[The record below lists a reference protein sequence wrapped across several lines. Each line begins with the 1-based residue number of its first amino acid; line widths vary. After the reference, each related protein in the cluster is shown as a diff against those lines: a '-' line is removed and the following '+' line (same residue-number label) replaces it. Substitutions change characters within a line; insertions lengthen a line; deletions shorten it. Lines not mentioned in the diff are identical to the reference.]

1 MSIKFLSIICFMYI
15 HIPFLQWIFSIK
27 QEKISKII
35 ENHMRIVVILSNLYY
50 ILQFILISFKV
61 QVIKSPIKWFVNI
74 RELPLKSIGKENICK
89 RTSRT
94 VWSNP
99 SKSVAYIH
107 IYRLRKWLIYMRR
120 NPLSWIMKRLFCR
133 REAVARDA
141 RSLQRQWGSLRTL
154 CPRTRVQGEA

>member
-1 MSIKFLSIICFMYI
+1 MLLYRAIYTIYI
-15 HIPFLQWIFSIK
+15 AIYF
-27 QEKISKII
+27 
-35 ENHMRIVVILSNLYY
+35 N
-50 ILQFILISFKV
+50 ISFKV
-61 QVIKSPIKWFVNI
+61 QVIKSSIKWFVNI

-133 REAVARDA
+133 REAWRSWRSLTPTTMGQPSNIMSPHA
-141 RSLQRQWGSLRTL
+141 RSRWGIIKFS
-154 CPRTRVQGEA
+154 

>member
-1 MSIKFLSIICFMYI
+1 MYI
-15 HIPFLQWIFSIK
+15 RISFLQWIFWRK
-27 QEKISKII
+27 NF
-35 ENHMRIVVILSNLYY
+35 ENYWKLYKNCYY
-50 ILQFILISFKV
+50 IKQFILYIAIYFDISFKV
-61 QVIKSPIKWFVNI
+61 QMIKSPNKWFVNI
-74 RELPLKSIGKENICK
+74 RELPLKSIGKENICR

-107 IYRLRKWLIYMRR
+107 IYRLRKWLIYMRW